1 MINYKFS
8 IFTGE
13 HDPENIPFLLE
24 LYDSILSQTYTNWE
38 WIILTNNGCWPK
50 NIPELIRNNN
60 KVSVIDYRG
69 PSKNIGM
76 IKKQACMH
84 CTGDILVEVDH
95 DDLITSD
102 CLEELNQAYQD
113 LEVGFVYSKDA
124 MYDIKNDFV
133 PFNKNSGWT
142 HDKYSFRGRDLWV
155 MNNWAPSSH
164 IFSYI
169 WYTPDHVRTFRKSVY
184 TQIGGYDE
192 SAFIC
197 DDQDL
202 CIRAYLATKTVSI
215 DKVLYIYRITG
226 NNTSINKRNKEIQIK
241 TKELYIKYARD
252 LANRDADLKNLLKID
267 LGGGLNPLPGYKTID
282 LRHTADIV
290 ADLNNRIPLPDNSV
304 GVINASHILEHLYDK
319 NKIMSEIYRV
329 LVHGGWAFIDVP
341 STDGRGAFQDP
352 THVSYWNENSFLYY
366 TDANFANFIDNKT
379 IRFQEYHKDTYYP
392 NDWMRSMHSL
402 VTSVSL
408 VAIKDGP
415 RLPGSLKI

>member
-69 PSKNIGM
+69 PSKNIGR

-95 DDLITSD
+95 DDLITSN

-155 MNNWAPSSH
+155 MNKDRKA
-164 IFSYI
+164 
-169 WYTPDHVRTFRKSVY
+169 HV
-184 TQIGGYDE
+184 
-192 SAFIC
+192 
-197 DDQDL
+197 
-202 CIRAYLATKTVSI
+202 
-215 DKVLYIYRITG
+215 
-226 NNTSINKRNKEIQIK
+226 
-241 TKELYIKYARD
+241 
-252 LANRDADLKNLLKID
+252 
-267 LGGGLNPLPGYKTID
+267 
-282 LRHTADIV
+282 
-290 ADLNNRIPLPDNSV
+290 
-304 GVINASHILEHLYDK
+304 
-319 NKIMSEIYRV
+319 
-329 LVHGGWAFIDVP
+329 
-341 STDGRGAFQDP
+341 
-352 THVSYWNENSFLYY
+352 
-366 TDANFANFIDNKT
+366 
-379 IRFQEYHKDTYYP
+379 
-392 NDWMRSMHSL
+392 
-402 VTSVSL
+402 
-408 VAIKDGP
+408 
-415 RLPGSLKI
+415 